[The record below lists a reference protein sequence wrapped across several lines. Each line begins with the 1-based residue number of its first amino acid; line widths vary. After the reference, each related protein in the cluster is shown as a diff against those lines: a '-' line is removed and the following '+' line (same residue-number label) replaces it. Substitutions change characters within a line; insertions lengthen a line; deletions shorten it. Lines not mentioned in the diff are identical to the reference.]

1 GVRGGGERSM
11 TKVTTTTLPDDLGH
25 FGPFGGK
32 FVPEVLMTPLA
43 RLESV
48 YRLADDDPAFHQRL
62 AGLLRDFAGRPT
74 PLYFAQRG
82 FHVTALDY
90 AKTGAG
96 AIVGKARSLG
106 LLERITALCHDVR
119 EPLPFEGQSFD
130 ACYSHMLFCIAMDT
144 SEVERLSGEVL
155 RVLKPGGLQVYT
167 VRITEDPQYGTGT
180 PRGENMYE
188 IPGGFIV
195 HFFDEETIRR
205 LAKGCDVISL
215 DRFDEGPLPKKLLR
229 VTLRRR

>member
-1 GVRGGGERSM
+1 M
-11 TKVTTTTLPDDLGH
+11 PAQPDH
-25 FGPFGGK
+25 
-32 FVPEVLMTPLA
+32 
-43 RLESV
+43 S
-48 YRLADDDPAFHQRL
+48 PAFSDPQRQHWENIFASNPSMFGDAPSAPAL
-62 AGLLRDFAGRPT
+62 AAADLFAHEGVKTILELGAGQGRDA
-74 PLYFAQRG
+74 LYFAQRG